1 MHNHIQPK
9 IEEPLKGAVPK
20 VMNVA
25 LIELVEMTATL
36 NVVVSINS
44 TTVMQTYWTA
54 SFIDSPALS
63 EIHRANQKLCIYNCL
78 IRFTISIAPNAQSYP
93 LFPAL
98 DPARSIAC
106 SIFSVVITPNITGT
120 PFFMLA

>member
-1 MHNHIQPK
+1 MHNHSQPK

-36 NVVVSINS
+36 NVVVSINL

-54 SFIDSPALS
+54 PFLCSFTKKR
-63 EIHRANQKLCIYNCL
+63 HL
-78 IRFTISIAPNAQSYP
+78 IWTTLKQPYQRSYP
-93 LFPAL
+93 ILSL
-98 DPARSIAC
+98 
-106 SIFSVVITPNITGT
+106 
-120 PFFMLA
+120 